1 MVDGSALIIRPAAGD
16 VENRAGAE
24 GTILRRQPGRQRGD
38 LRRLEQASELHTGLD
53 PGLVF
58 GRQVVEQFGIGAA
71 RGDAI
76 DQDAGLG
83 GVYDLELMQR
93 YIALGMQFIL
103 CGNDLSMLMA
113 AARERVQQLR
123 N

>member
-1 MVDGSALIIRPAAGD
+1 MVMSWGVFRIQTNRLAKPAITGFVLSQQGQDISKAI
-16 VENRAGAE
+16 VSPKVPRAEFDHPRVKDAY
-24 GTILRRQPGRQRGD
+24 QR
-38 LRRLEQASELHTGLD
+38 
-53 PGLVF
+53 V
-58 GRQVVEQFGIGAA
+58 IAA
-71 RGDAI
+71 CRANGKY
-76 DQDAGLG
+76 AGLG